1 MRRWQ
6 RSSIPILPPR
16 SVKGRAA
23 LLAALGALLT
33 GAVLLSLRCGSQDIP
48 FAQLLAALRGGQQ
61 EGTVWRILV
70 HVRVPRTL
78 AALAAGC
85 ALAVAGALIQ
95 AVLNNVMASPN
106 VIGVNAGAG
115 FFALLAATLLPA
127 AGGLVP
133 AASFAGALGTALFIY
148 LLAVKAGLSRTTL
161 ILAGVAVSSILTA
174 GVNALTLLYPDQTVG
189 AAGFMLGGFSGVTL
203 AAVRGAAGYLL
214 AGLLLAALL
223 AVDLNVLQLGEESA
237 AGLGLHVGRVR
248 FFAIL
253 AAALLAG
260 GAVSFAGLLGFVG
273 LLVPHM
279 ARRLVG
285 GDNRWLLPASALL
298 GGGFVLLCD
307 VLARVLFA
315 PFELPVGI
323 VMSLLGGPFFLSLLL
338 RHKRSRVYD

>member
-23 LLAALGALLT
+23 LLAALGALLA

-161 ILAGVAVSSILTA
+161 M
-174 GVNALTLLYPDQTVG
+174 NG
-189 AAGFMLGGFSGVTL
+189 ASLRLFS
-203 AAVRGAAGYLL
+203 
-214 AGLLLAALL
+214 
-223 AVDLNVLQLGEESA
+223 
-237 AGLGLHVGRVR
+237 HV
-248 FFAIL
+248 
-253 AAALLAG
+253 
-260 GAVSFAGLLGFVG
+260 
-273 LLVPHM
+273 
-279 ARRLVG
+279 
-285 GDNRWLLPASALL
+285 W
-298 GGGFVLLCD
+298 
-307 VLARVLFA
+307 
-315 PFELPVGI
+315 
-323 VMSLLGGPFFLSLLL
+323 
-338 RHKRSRVYD
+338 